1 MKPRVLVKYQLV
13 WIGYL
18 VKIDIIYLVFI
29 TGTTGKILC
38 NCFDRIISVSW
49 GRNPTFSMQA
59 GNARKKKTHD
69 NHVFI
74 FKKKQWNAFCWE
86 SSWMHFFSPF
96 VVKSTENLYIINAA
110 CKPSIQKKVSENDF
124 CFPVTNVVMDSRPK
138 KFDLMLGQ

>member
-59 GNARKKKTHD
+59 GNARKKKPMTTM
-69 NHVFI
+69 FLYLKKAMKCILLWI
-74 FKKKQWNAFCWE
+74 FLDA
-86 SSWMHFFSPF
+86 FFSPF